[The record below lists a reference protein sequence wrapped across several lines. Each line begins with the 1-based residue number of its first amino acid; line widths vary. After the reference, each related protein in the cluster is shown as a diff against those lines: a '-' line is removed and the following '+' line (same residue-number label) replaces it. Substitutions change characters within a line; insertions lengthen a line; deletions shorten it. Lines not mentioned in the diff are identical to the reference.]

1 MRSVSRLSIAAL
13 GLTVLTGCATTQQQ
27 AARIQLNNARIR
39 ANLTALRLTG
49 TSSAVDV
56 TSIGVLRDRSGG
68 RVAVVV
74 TLRNRSPSPV
84 SDLPLLVGAK
94 LANGHQMYLNSAPN
108 LAYFRNHVP
117 AIAAHGELTWVLTLI
132 HKLPRGAR
140 PFVRV
145 GSPNPTTTPAIG
157 TLPTLRVETS
167 ELTGSDAT
175 VTVQNAS
182 GVTQYQLPVY
192 AVATRGQRSVA
203 AGQALVEELDGG
215 ATARLRLPLVGNASG
230 ATLSLEAPPT
240 IFK

>member
-1 MRSVSRLSIAAL
+1 MRSVSGLGIAAL
-13 GLTVLTGCATTQQQ
+13 GLTVLTGCTTTQQK

-49 TSSAVDV
+49 TSSSVHA
-56 TSIGVLRDRSGG
+56 TSIGVLTGRSGAH
-68 RVAVVV
+68 VAVVV
-74 TLRNRSPSPV
+74 TLRNRSSSPV
-84 SDLPLLVGAK
+84 SDLPVLVGVTVPHARRT
-94 LANGHQMYLNSAPN
+94 YLNAAAGV
-108 LAYFRNHVP
+108 AYFRNHIP
-117 AIAAHGELTWVLTLI
+117 AIAAHGELTWVLTLTRR
-132 HKLPRGAR
+132 LPRGAR

-145 GSPNPTTTPAIG
+145 GSPNPTTTTAIG
-157 TLPTLRVETS
+157 ALPTLRVTAS
-167 ELTGSDAT
+167 NLTGSDAR
-175 VTVQNAS
+175 VTLRNTS

-215 ATARLRLPLVGNASG
+215 ATAHLRLPLVGNVTG

>member
-1 MRSVSRLSIAAL
+1 MRSVSRLSIAAV
-13 GLTVLTGCATTQQQ
+13 GLTVLTGCATTQEK
-27 AARIQLNNARIR
+27 AARIQLDNARIR

-49 TSSAVDV
+49 TSSAVDA
-56 TSIGVLRDRSGG
+56 TSIGVLIDRSSG
-68 RVAVVV
+68 RVAVVA
-74 TLRNRSPSPV
+74 TLRNRSSSPV

-94 LANGHQMYLNSAPN
+94 LANGRRVYLNSAAN
-108 LAYFRNHVP
+108 IAYFRNHIP
-117 AIAAHGELTWVLTLI
+117 AIAAHGQLTWVLTLT
-132 HKLPRGAR
+132 HDLPRGAR

-145 GSPNPTTTPAIG
+145 GPPSRATTTAIG

-167 ELTGSDAT
+167 KLTGGDAT

-192 AVATRGQRSVA
+192 AVATRGQRPVA

-215 ATARLRLPLVGNASG
+215 GAARLRLRLVGNASG